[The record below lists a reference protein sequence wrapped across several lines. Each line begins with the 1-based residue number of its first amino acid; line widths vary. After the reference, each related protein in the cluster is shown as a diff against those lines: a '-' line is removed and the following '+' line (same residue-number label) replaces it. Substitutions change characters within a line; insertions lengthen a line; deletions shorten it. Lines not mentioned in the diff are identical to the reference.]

1 MLSNSP
7 APTNTAP
14 SRQLLWGFSALSA
27 SLSAGYGV
35 LFTIVGDYRD
45 VYGISARSI
54 GWIIGVGFFAGFLSQ
69 MLIAPIGDRGF
80 ARRLVLVGVVVNALG
95 LVLMGI
101 GDDTP
106 TIMAGRIISGLAIG
120 SATPAI
126 RRIIVVGDPT
136 NLGRNLGRLI
146 AADVFGFA
154 LGPAVSAVLV
164 GPFGLAAPFFVIA
177 GVSLVLV
184 AATLRIKVNESIG
197 STRRRLAVDLLR
209 IRSFAGAVVL
219 GGTTFV
225 MIGAFDALWD
235 LVHTDLG
242 TANWMA
248 NLGISLF
255 AVPLIILG
263 PIGGKLAQRTG
274 PFRLAASGLL
284 GAACFMAA
292 YGFLPSGGWI
302 FTFAMGHALVD
313 GLTIAASGVAVGM
326 TIPDDRQAGAQ
337 GVLGAAQALMAGI
350 AAVVTGILYESSGR
364 TAAYV
369 TAAVAMVVLVGVG
382 MALASA
388 TWRQPLSE
396 RARIR

>member
-1 MLSNSP
+1 MLSNTEASS
-7 APTNTAP
+7 NTAP

-45 VYGISARSI
+45 VYGISAQSI

-80 ARRLVLVGVVVNALG
+80 ARRLVLIGVVVNALG
-95 LVLMGI
+95 LILMGV

-177 GVSLVLV
+177 AVSLILVVL
-184 AATLRIKVNESIG
+184 TLRIKVNESIG

-274 PFRLAASGLL
+274 PFRLAALGLL

-302 FTFAMGHALVD
+302 FAFAMGHALVD

-350 AAVVTGILYESSGR
+350 AAVVAGILYENSGR

-382 MALASA
+382 MALAST
-388 TWRQPLSE
+388 TWRQPLAE
-396 RARIR
+396 RVPIR

>member
-1 MLSNSP
+1 MLSNP
-7 APTNTAP
+7 DAPTNMAP

-45 VYGISARSI
+45 VYGISAESI
-54 GWIIGVGFFAGFLSQ
+54 GWIIGIGFFAGFLSQ

-80 ARRLVLVGVVVNALG
+80 ARRLVLIGVVVNALG
-95 LVLMGI
+95 LVLMGV

-177 GVSLVLV
+177 AVSLILV
-184 AATLRIKVNESIG
+184 ALTLRIKVNESIG
-197 STRRRLAVDLLR
+197 STRRRLAIDLLR

-263 PIGGKLAQRTG
+263 PFGGKLAQRTG
-274 PFRLAASGLL
+274 PFRLAAAGLL
-284 GAACFMAA
+284 GAAGFMAA

-302 FTFAMGHALVD
+302 FAFAMGHSLVD

-350 AAVVTGILYESSGR
+350 AAVVTGILYENSGR

-382 MALASA
+382 MALAST
-388 TWRQPLSE
+388 TWRQPLAE
-396 RARIR
+396 REPVR